1 MVLSLIRWYNRNR
14 TTKCLKRLQKRSI
27 EYDNLRQ
34 LVLIRQ
40 DHVLVNLSTCFFRS
54 DSDFFFT
61 FPKKWVGR
69 AIGNE
74 TLIYGDGHMVQFMLR
89 VSSRQTIFC
98 LVTNEPRSLSTL
110 IYVIP
115 IGIWVGNAINN
126 NMILHTG
133 SVLRGKKAFE
143 GLVSYLSIS
152 CWKAGTRHEVARQWK
167 SRKHHE
173 FIHSNNHSSH
183 FCWVSHFVIYLFNE
197 KRYHPLFSSNVLI
210 GHTSFWGGPVPEV
223 PL

>member
-1 MVLSLIRWYNRNR
+1 MGHPNKMFRFPSPSLSWRWVGQSGKKKKKKWTHAGFWVPVKAGLLTTKLGYVVLSLIRWYNRNR

-98 LVTNEPRSLSTL
+98 LVTNEPLSLSTL

-115 IGIWVGNAINN
+115 IRIWVGNAITTWFY
-126 NMILHTG
+126 IQEVYWG
-133 SVLRGKKAFE
+133 EK
-143 GLVSYLSIS
+143 GLWEPSII
-152 CWKAGTRHEVARQWK
+152 
-167 SRKHHE
+167 
-173 FIHSNNHSSH
+173 FIHLLLKS
-183 FCWVSHFVIYLFNE
+183 WD
-197 KRYHPLFSSNVLI
+197 
-210 GHTSFWGGPVPEV
+210 
-223 PL
+223 